1 MNMNNMNNCVNPVNI
16 KSTKKILEQMSNC
29 ICKIKNNQ
37 LIGNGFFCKIPLKD
51 NNKITVLMTSYQ
63 IINETYFNN
72 NNQIILFMND
82 YNEQKIIYYNPMR
95 NIYYNKIYNITIIEI
110 NDYDNINMNNFL
122 EIDDDNLFGNNIKT
136 FYENKSIYILH
147 YINNGKASVSYGKI
161 NSLLQNNIN
170 HMCYIESS
178 SIGGPILNLTN
189 NKVIGLTLF
198 GNQGTIINYPIE
210 DFINR
215 YQNPQQI
222 NMINNFNPNMNINMN
237 MNINNFGIQGLNLG
251 MMNLNIPRIGG
262 IEGLG
267 NIQNM
272 NQGMGGI
279 NCMINNLGE
288 EQEKYEDIQIKS
300 IPKQTVV
307 FKTTAG
313 LTTSIVFDY
322 GTTMD
327 EVLKK
332 YWERIGKPENIHSN
346 RFCFLFNAKKINYGI
361 KTPVEQYFKFDDNP
375 RVIVY
380 EVLNCPSEP
389 VIFVKFR
396 STTGSSLELFYPIS
410 NSVDDLLN
418 LFVREVGKPG
428 LKNDIPNKLCF
439 LYNAK
444 QMKPGDKT
452 TLKNFFK
459 NDKNPKVVVND
470 INNLLG

>member
-82 YNEQKIIYYNPMR
+82 YNEQKIIYYNQMR

-110 NDYDNINMNNFL
+110 NDYDNMNMNNFL

-161 NSLLQNNIN
+161 NSLHQNNIN

-215 YQNPQQI
+215 YQNQQQI
-222 NMINNFNPNMNINMN
+222 NMMNNFNPNMNINMN

-279 NCMINNLGE
+279 NYMINNLVE
-288 EQEKYEDIQIKS
+288 EQEKSEDIQIKS
-300 IPKQTVV
+300 KPKKNVV
-307 FKTTAG
+307 FKTTKG
-313 LTTSIVFDY
+313 LATSMVYDY

-332 YWERIGKPENIHSN
+332 YWKHLGKPENIHSN
-346 RFCFLFNAKKINYGI
+346 RFCFLFNAHIINYGI

-396 STTGSSLELFYPIS
+396 STRGSSLELFYPIS
-410 NSVDDLLN
+410 NSVDDLLS
-418 LFVREVGKPG
+418 LFLREVGKPG
-428 LKNDIPNKLCF
+428 LKYDIPNKLCF

>member
-1 MNMNNMNNCVNPVNI
+1 
-16 KSTKKILEQMSNC
+16 
-29 ICKIKNNQ
+29 
-37 LIGNGFFCKIPLKD
+37 
-51 NNKITVLMTSYQ
+51 
-63 IINETYFNN
+63 
-72 NNQIILFMND
+72 
-82 YNEQKIIYYNPMR
+82 MR
-95 NIYYNKIYNITIIEI
+95 IIYYNKIYNITIIEI
-110 NDYDNINMNNFL
+110 NDYDNMNMNNFL

-215 YQNPQQI
+215 YQNQQQI
-222 NMINNFNPNMNINMN
+222 NMMNNFNPNMNINMN

-300 IPKQTVV
+300 IPKKNVI

-313 LTTSIVFDY
+313 LTTSMVFDY

-332 YWERIGKPENIHSN
+332 YWERIGKPEKH
-346 RFCFLFNAKKINYGI
+346 
-361 KTPVEQYFKFDDNP
+361 T
-375 RVIVY
+375 
-380 EVLNCPSEP
+380 
-389 VIFVKFR
+389 
-396 STTGSSLELFYPIS
+396 
-410 NSVDDLLN
+410 
-418 LFVREVGKPG
+418 
-428 LKNDIPNKLCF
+428 
-439 LYNAK
+439 
-444 QMKPGDKT
+444 
-452 TLKNFFK
+452 
-459 NDKNPKVVVND
+459 
-470 INNLLG
+470 

>member
-110 NDYDNINMNNFL
+110 NDYDNMNMNNFL

-147 YINNGKASVSYGKI
+147 YINNGKASVSYGTI
-161 NSLLQNNIN
+161 NSLHQNNIN
-170 HMCYIESS
+170 HMCFIESS

-189 NKVIGLTLF
+189 NKVIGLTSF

-215 YQNPQQI
+215 YQNQQQI

-237 MNINNFGIQGLNLG
+237 MNINNFEIQGLNLG

-262 IEGLG
+262 IEELG
-267 NIQNM
+267 
-272 NQGMGGI
+272 
-279 NCMINNLGE
+279 
-288 EQEKYEDIQIKS
+288 
-300 IPKQTVV
+300 PKKNVV

-313 LTTSIVFDY
+313 HTTSMVFDY

-346 RFCFLFNAKKINYGI
+346 RFCFLFNANKINYGI
-361 KTPVEQYFKFDDNP
+361 KTPVEQYFKFEHIPLVTVNDVYGLTATP
-375 RVIVY
+375 IVI
-380 EVLNCPSEP
+380 
-389 VIFVKFR
+389 VKFR
-396 STTGSSLELFYPIS
+396 STTGSSWDMADYIPD
-410 NSVDDLLN
+410 SVEGLLN
-418 LFVREVGKPG
+418 LFLREVGKPG

>member
-51 NNKITVLMTSYQ
+51 NNKITVLITSYQ

-110 NDYDNINMNNFL
+110 NDYDNMNMNNFL

-300 IPKQTVV
+300 IPKKNVV
-307 FKTTAG
+307 FKTTSG
-313 LTTSIVFDY
+313 LTTPMVYDY

-332 YWERIGKPENIHSN
+332 YWKHLGKPENIHSN

-361 KTPVEQYFKFDDNP
+361 KTPVEQYFRSVEIPYITVDD
-375 RVIVY
+375 
-380 EVLNCPSEP
+380 VLNCPSEP

-396 STTGSSLELFYPIS
+396 STTGSSLELLYPIS

-418 LFVREVGKPG
+418 LFLR
-428 LKNDIPNKLCF
+428 
-439 LYNAK
+439 
-444 QMKPGDKT
+444 
-452 TLKNFFK
+452 
-459 NDKNPKVVVND
+459 
-470 INNLLG
+470 